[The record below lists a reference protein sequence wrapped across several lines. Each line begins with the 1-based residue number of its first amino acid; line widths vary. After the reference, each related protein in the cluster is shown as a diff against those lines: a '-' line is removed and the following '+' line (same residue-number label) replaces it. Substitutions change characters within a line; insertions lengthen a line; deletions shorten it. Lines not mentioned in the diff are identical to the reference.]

1 MTVEV
6 GSFLT
11 VSGKVISPL
20 SDSDLDFDDLIHS
33 ISLICRYGGHV
44 PEFYSVAQHSVLV
57 YRHIKEEYPEDK
69 NLIEKIQIIGLS

>member
-33 ISLICRYGGHV
+33 ISV
-44 PEFYSVAQHSVLV
+44 
-57 YRHIKEEYPEDK
+57 K
-69 NLIEKIQIIGLS
+69 